1 MAGASIGTVKRI
13 CPSGTSSMRMDMV
26 AVAEVEE
33 AAEASLQ
40 TTEMCLDRM
49 GPTIGGRMEME
60 EHLGMTGKR
69 RKTIA
74 RGG

>member
-1 MAGASIGTVKRI
+1 
-13 CPSGTSSMRMDMV
+13 MDMV